1 MPSFGPRVE
10 GYTVPVWK
18 YINLVEDCGLGLIG
32 CRPGG
37 GGAGGGCGSLA
48 GE

>member
-1 MPSFGPRVE
+1 MSSFWSGGR
-10 GYTVPVWK
+10 YTVPVWK
-18 YINLVEDCGLGLIG
+18 YINLVVDCGLGLIG

-48 GE
+48 GG